1 MSFKKSADILKHAG
15 IYVQCRICGDEL
27 VPAGGFI
34 KVGGALSFTPLGVV
48 RAESVNRFFA
58 FDGQSVYVSADGKS
72 FSYLNALAGDDPFV
86 VEELENG
93 AARAA
98 AVCGKNAVL
107 HDGSSFVCREYGANL
122 KYGVMHSGRL
132 FGADVEDG
140 LALRWSGAGGV
151 CDWAR
156 GVQASGYVRLDPE
169 RGEIIG
175 INKLGDKLVA
185 VRRYGLTVLS
195 AYGNCENFRVEATDT
210 DCDEIYRG
218 TAGVAGGRLWFCTVS
233 GLKYFDGERI
243 RTLGHPLAKDVYS
256 PESAV
261 CFSDKYFLIC
271 KSRFKG
277 GKTVLCVD
285 AEGESFIADA
295 AASALCA
302 ADGLYAYCDD
312 GVFKF
317 GTGARYE
324 LFADGVNF
332 GSGGYKTLT
341 GIFVDGSADIEISN
355 GRVTRGFSGA
365 SGKIRPRL
373 RGKNFCLRIT
383 GDGAVRKITAVAEV
397 RNEL

>member
-48 RAESVNRFFA
+48 RAESINRFFA

-93 AARAA
+93 SARAA
-98 AVCGKNAVL
+98 AVCCKNAVL

-185 VRRYGLTVLS
+185 VRRFGLTVLS

-243 RTLGHPLAKDVYS
+243 LAKDVYS

-285 AEGESFIADA
+285 AEGGSFIADA

-324 LFADGVNF
+324 L
-332 GSGGYKTLT
+332 
-341 GIFVDGSADIEISN
+341 GIFVDGFADIEISN